1 MIVDMTDQVV
11 LVTGASQGL
20 GEAIA
25 IEFSR
30 SNANVVVHCN
40 SQADKAEDVV
50 RRIKE
55 TGRRALA
62 VRCNIADSE
71 QVRRMVAQVLDHF
84 GRIDVLVN
92 NAAVNPKDPKG
103 KTPIYR
109 ISDEEWDFV
118 IDVNLKGTFNCT
130 REVLKVML
138 EQKKGS
144 IVNIASAS
152 GHTGNGA
159 PPGAPY
165 NISKAG
171 IMCLTKC
178 AALDVASQGIRVNT
192 VAPGPIEGPTN
203 LRNPPE
209 VNRAMVEKIPLKRI
223 GKREEIAYAVV
234 FLASDL
240 SGNTT
245 GETFN
250 INGGWYM
257 A

>member
-1 MIVDMTDQVV
+1 MTDQVV